1 MENLNGSNFVYLIDG
16 SFVCSK
22 VKIKIEFI
30 VLLSFFINDIGLR
43 ENYST
48 KG

>member
-1 MENLNGSNFVYLIDG
+1 MKNLKGSNFVYFIDE

-22 VKIKIEFI
+22 IKIKIEWI

-43 ENYST
+43 GNNST
-48 KG
+48 